1 MLTLILSIAC
11 AAGAGCDYNEYKVA
25 EFHNRNYGSSMC
37 SALSNV
43 LMLARTPQDKERDA
57 LFRCLD
63 NDDPKNEGRQLYI
76 SNAPQTILFLE
87 TCPLDERSG
96 RFKKQGSAECEA
108 QDIATFYG
116 DHASEMCKNRL
127 NNTQPVYA
135 ANYDIRAFTGYLSC
149 ATMDSE
155 ADAL

>member
-1 MLTLILSIAC
+1 MFTLILSLAC
-11 AAGAGCDYNEYKVA
+11 AAGSGCDYEEYKVA
-25 EFHNRNYGSSMC
+25 EFNNRNYASSMC

-43 LMLARTPQDKERDA
+43 LMTARTPQDKERDA

-76 SNAPQTILFLE
+76 SDAPQTIMFLE

-116 DHASEMCKNRL
+116 EHASVMCENRL
-127 NNTQPVYA
+127 SNTQPVYA
-135 ANYDIRAFTGYLSC
+135 AEYDIRKYTGYLNCVSL
-149 ATMDSE
+149 E
-155 ADAL
+155 AGSDAL

>member
-1 MLTLILSIAC
+1 MFTLILSLAC
-11 AAGAGCDYNEYKVA
+11 AAGSGCDYEEYKVA
-25 EFHNRNYGSSMC
+25 EFNNRNYASSMC

-43 LMLARTPQDKERDA
+43 LMTARTPQDKERDA

-76 SNAPQTILFLE
+76 SDAPQTIMFLE

-116 DHASEMCKNRL
+116 EHASVMCENRL
-127 NNTQPVYA
+127 SNTQPVYA
-135 ANYDIRAFTGYLSC
+135 AENDIRKYTGYLNCVSLE
-149 ATMDSE
+149 TGS
-155 ADAL
+155 DAL

>member
-1 MLTLILSIAC
+1 MFTLILSLAC

-25 EFHNRNYGSSMC
+25 EFHNRNYGSAMC

-43 LMLARTPQDKERDA
+43 LMTARTPQDKEREA

-63 NDDPKNEGRQLYI
+63 NSDPKNEGRQLYI
-76 SNAPQTILFLE
+76 SDAPQTIMFLE
-87 TCPLDERSG
+87 TCPFDERSG

-116 DHASEMCKNRL
+116 EHAPAMCKNRL

-135 ANYDIRAFTGYLSC
+135 AEYDNRAFTGYLNC
-149 ATMDSE
+149 VEMGSE
-155 ADAL
+155 SDAL

>member
-1 MLTLILSIAC
+1 MFTLILSIAC
-11 AAGAGCDYNEYKVA
+11 AAGAGCDYDEYKVA
-25 EFHNRNYGSSMC
+25 EFHNRNYASSMC
-37 SALSNV
+37 NAMSNT
-43 LMLARTPQDKERDA
+43 LMSARTPQDKQKEA

-63 NDDPKNEGRQLYI
+63 NNDPKNEGRELYI
-76 SNAPQTILFLE
+76 SDAPQSVLFLE

-116 DHASEMCKNRL
+116 DHAEAMCTNRL
-127 NNTQPVYA
+127 NNTQPLYA
-135 ANYDIRAFTGYLSC
+135 AEYDIRAFNGYLNCVS
-149 ATMDSE
+149 MESG

>member
-1 MLTLILSIAC
+1 MFTLILSLAC
-11 AAGAGCDYNEYKVA
+11 GAGAGCDYEEYKVA
-25 EFHNRNYGSSMC
+25 ELHNKNYGSSMC

-43 LMLARTPQDKERDA
+43 LMTDRTRQDKERDA

-63 NDDPKNEGRQLYI
+63 NNDPKNEGRQLYI
-76 SNAPQTILFLE
+76 SDAPQTIMFLE

-116 DHASEMCKNRL
+116 EHASAMCQNRL
-127 NNTQPVYA
+127 NNTQPIYA
-135 ANYDIRAFTGYLSC
+135 AEYDNRKFTGYLNC
-149 ATMDSE
+149 VVLDSSS
-155 ADAL
+155 DAL